1 MRFFEHQAQ
10 ARAKTTRLVVLYGLG
25 VLLLG
30 LLSGLAIHFALSFDG
45 SSLDSMSEAHFSLVA
60 SGAIGT
66 WGVVLLGSAIRT
78 MRLGQ
83 GGRVVAE
90 SLGGT
95 LLSHQTG
102 DLAEKRALNVVE
114 EMALASGMPVPPVY
128 LLRREPGI
136 NAFAA
141 GWSPDDAVIGLTRG
155 AVEHLSR
162 SELQGV
168 VAHEFSHILNRDSA
182 LNMRMLGTLHG
193 IVALSLV
200 GRFLMTVRS
209 SNRKRDAAPFAMIGV
224 ALWLLGSVGA
234 FIAELIQA
242 AVSREREFLAD
253 ASAVQFTRDPSGIA
267 GALAKIGLVSSYL
280 GSSAARP
287 ANHLLIAEAT
297 PPSFFDLA
305 SHPPLKER
313 IRRLVPTWNGE
324 FASVCSPL
332 GATSLGSLGVESLR
346 LSPTAPGAI
355 GFAGATPQAV
365 PPELRDAS
373 DEAPPSPFSGTPMH
387 MIDGAR
393 EPYFARLLLLAGSL
407 DENLEARNAQLANLE
422 LADPSTAGLLPNI
435 HKNYLAVPPG
445 ERLPLIDLALG
456 TLAALSRRQAD
467 ELYLLLEQART
478 GLSPF
483 AHRAFAVLRLSQ
495 RHLLPP
501 GQLQQRTRA
510 ATSDRTEAIAC
521 LLGVLARRGQK
532 SETEA
537 AAAFALGRARLAR
550 LTPELPFPAP
560 RDLTL
565 DALDRALLTLLES
578 PLSERRL
585 VLDALES
592 VASFDGVLKPLESE
606 LIHTFA
612 VCLNVAT
619 RKRLTE
625 ADAGALS

>member
-25 VLLLG
+25 VLFLG

-45 SSLDSMSEAHFSLVA
+45 STLDNMSEAHFSLVA
-60 SGAIGT
+60 TGAIGT

-95 LLSHQTG
+95 LLNHQTA

-128 LLRREPGI
+128 LLRRETSI

-209 SNRKRDAAPFAMIGV
+209 SNRKRDAAPFAMIGI

-287 ANHLLIAEAT
+287 ANHLLIAEAS
-297 PPSFFDLA
+297 PPGFFDRA

-332 GATSLGSLGVESLR
+332 GATSLGSRGVGSFG
-346 LSPTAPGAI
+346 LSPTAPGAM
-355 GFAGATPQAV
+355 GFAGATPQAG
-365 PPELRDAS
+365 PPELRAS
-373 DEAPPSPFSGTPMH
+373 DEVSLSPFSGTPMH

-422 LADPSTAGLLPNI
+422 LADPSTAGLLPSI
-435 HKNYLAVPPG
+435 HQNYLAVPPG

-456 TLAALSRRQAD
+456 TLAALSRRQAE

-501 GQLQQRTRA
+501 GQLQQRTRGA
-510 ATSDRTEAIAC
+510 PSDRTEAIAC
-521 LLGVLARRGQK
+521 MLGVLARRGQK
-532 SETEA
+532 NETEA
-537 AAAFALGRARLAR
+537 AAAFAHGRARLTQLA
-550 LTPELPFPAP
+550 PELPFPAP
-560 RDLTL
+560 RALTL
-565 DALDRALLTLLES
+565 DALDRALLTLLAS

-625 ADAGALS
+625 TELGAFS

>member
-30 LLSGLAIHFALSFDG
+30 LLSGLAVHFALSFDG
-45 SSLDSMSEAHFSLVA
+45 STLENMSEAHFSLVA
-60 SGAIGT
+60 TGAIGT

-95 LLSHQTG
+95 LLSHQTA

-128 LLRREPGI
+128 LLRRETGI

-155 AVEHLSR
+155 AVEQLSR

-182 LNMRMLGTLHG
+182 LNMRMLGVLHG

-200 GRFLMTVRS
+200 GRFLMTSRS
-209 SNRKRDAAPFAMIGV
+209 SNRRRDAAPFAMIGI
-224 ALWLLGSVGA
+224 AFWLLGSVGA

-253 ASAVQFTRDPSGIA
+253 ASAVQFTRDPNGIA

-280 GSSAARP
+280 GSTAARP

-297 PPSFFDLA
+297 PPGFFDLA
-305 SHPPLKER
+305 SHPPLKKR
-313 IRRLVPTWNGE
+313 IRRLMPSWDGE
-324 FASVCSPL
+324 FASLCAPL
-332 GATSLGSLGVESLR
+332 GAAAPLGSFEI
-346 LSPTAPGAI
+346 PTHARGAL
-355 GFAGATPQAV
+355 GFAGA
-365 PPELRDAS
+365 S
-373 DEAPPSPFSGTPMH
+373 EAAREEVRGDVGEPSFSPFSGTPKH
-387 MIDGAR
+387 MIEGAR
-393 EPYFARLLLLAGSL
+393 EPYFARLLLLAASL
-407 DENLEARNAQLANLE
+407 DENLEARNQQLANLE
-422 LADPSTAGLLPNI
+422 LADPSVAGLLPGI
-435 HKNYLAVPPG
+435 HQNYLAVPPG

-467 ELYLLLEQART
+467 ALFLLLEQARA

-483 AHRAFAVLRLSQ
+483 AHRPFSVLRLAQ
-495 RHLLPP
+495 RHLRPP
-501 GQLQQRTRA
+501 ADLQRKTQEA
-510 ATSDRTEAIAC
+510 HSDRSKAIAC
-521 LLGVLARRGQK
+521 LLGVVARRGQK
-532 SETEA
+532 SEADA
-537 AAAFALGRARLAR
+537 AAAFALGKARLAAPA
-550 LTPELPFPAP
+550 PELSFPAP
-560 RDLTL
+560 RSLTL
-565 DALDRALLTLLES
+565 DAVDRALLTLLEA
-578 PLSERRL
+578 PLSERRM

-619 RKRLTE
+619 RPRLVATQP
-625 ADAGALS
+625 GARA

>member
-25 VLLLG
+25 VLFVG

-45 SSLDSMSEAHFSLVA
+45 STLDNMSEAHFSLVA
-60 SGAIGT
+60 TGAIGT

-95 LLSHQTG
+95 LLNHQTA

-128 LLRREPGI
+128 LLRRETSI

-182 LNMRMLGTLHG
+182 LNMRMLGVLHG

-209 SNRKRDAAPFAMIGV
+209 SNRKRDAAPFAMIGI

-253 ASAVQFTRDPSGIA
+253 ASAVQFTRDPTGIA

-287 ANHLLIAEAT
+287 ANHLLIAEAS
-297 PPSFFDLA
+297 PPGFFDRA

-313 IRRLVPTWNGE
+313 IRRLVPSWNGE
-324 FASVCSPL
+324 FTSLCSPL
-332 GATSLGSLGVESLR
+332 GATSLGSLGGGSFGLA
-346 LSPTAPGAI
+346 SGAM
-355 GFAGATPQAV
+355 GFSGATHAQGGSAD
-365 PPELRDAS
+365 LRDAS
-373 DEAPPSPFSGTPMH
+373 DEPNLSPFQGTQRH

-393 EPYFARLLLLAGSL
+393 EPYFARLLLLAASL

-422 LADPSTAGLLPNI
+422 LADPSIAGLLPSI
-435 HKNYLAVPPG
+435 HQNYLAVPPG

-467 ELYLLLEQART
+467 ELYLLLEQARA

-483 AHRAFAVLRLSQ
+483 AHRAFAVLRLGQ
-495 RHLLPP
+495 RHLVPP
-501 GQLQQRTRA
+501 GQLQQRTHGSP
-510 ATSDRTEAIAC
+510 SDRAEAIAC

-532 SETEA
+532 SETQA
-537 AAAFALGRARLAR
+537 ASAFAHGKSRLAH
-550 LTPELPFPAP
+550 LVPELAFPAP
-560 RDLTL
+560 RALTL
-565 DALDRALLTLLES
+565 DALDRALLTLLEA
-578 PLSERRL
+578 PLSERRS

-619 RKRLTE
+619 RTRLIETE
-625 ADAGALS
+625 PGAVT

>member
-1 MRFFEHQAQ
+1 VRFFEHQAQ

-25 VLLLG
+25 VLFLG

-45 SSLDSMSEAHFSLVA
+45 STLDNMSEAHFSLVA
-60 SGAIGT
+60 TGAIGT

-95 LLSHQTG
+95 LLNHQTA

-128 LLRREPGI
+128 LLRRETSI

-182 LNMRMLGTLHG
+182 LNMRMLGVLHG

-209 SNRKRDAAPFAMIGV
+209 SNRKRDAAPFAMIGI

-253 ASAVQFTRDPSGIA
+253 ASAVQFTRDPTGIA

-287 ANHLLIAEAT
+287 ANHLLIAEAS
-297 PPSFFDLA
+297 PPGFFDRA

-313 IRRLVPTWNGE
+313 IRRLVPSWNGE
-324 FASVCSPL
+324 FTSLCSPL
-332 GATSLGSLGVESLR
+332 GATSLGSLGGGSFGLA
-346 LSPTAPGAI
+346 SGAM
-355 GFAGATPQAV
+355 GFSGATHAQGGSAD
-365 PPELRDAS
+365 LRDAS
-373 DEAPPSPFSGTPMH
+373 DEPNLSPFQGTQRH

-393 EPYFARLLLLAGSL
+393 EPYFARLLLLAASL

-422 LADPSTAGLLPNI
+422 LADPSIAGLLPSI
-435 HKNYLAVPPG
+435 HQNYLAVPPG

-467 ELYLLLEQART
+467 ELYLLLEQARA

-483 AHRAFAVLRLSQ
+483 AHRAFAVLRLGQ
-495 RHLLPP
+495 RHLVPP
-501 GQLQQRTRA
+501 GQLQQRTHGSP
-510 ATSDRTEAIAC
+510 SDRAEAIAC

-532 SETEA
+532 SETQA
-537 AAAFALGRARLAR
+537 ASAFAHGTSRLAH
-550 LTPELPFPAP
+550 LVPELAFPAP
-560 RDLTL
+560 RALTL
-565 DALDRALLTLLES
+565 DALDRALLTLLEA
-578 PLSERRL
+578 PLSERRS

-619 RKRLTE
+619 RTRLIETE
-625 ADAGALS
+625 PGAVT